1 MKKDSDPDRTL
12 KRVYDRSALKE
23 PFWIVTRVDDKIAS
37 IATDYRHFAY
47 IAEQVAKLPPRSVGV
62 VNTVKISTD
71 DVVRLAEKVKW
82 EDLRLFGSPFQL
94 KVWRHLYDLDHSA
107 SDDSLTHTRLYSY
120 SEFSEVC
127 GNPNGVRTVAHAVA
141 MNPVAYIIPCH
152 LIVPKEAMDKI
163 AEIRTKAQDTLFKG
177 RDLYLLDTID
187 VGEYAYGSALK
198 QRFIAAQFANSQ
210 L

>member
-82 EDLRLFGSPFQL
+82 DDLRLFGSPFQM
-94 KVWRHLYDLDHSA
+94 KVWIHLYDLDHTA